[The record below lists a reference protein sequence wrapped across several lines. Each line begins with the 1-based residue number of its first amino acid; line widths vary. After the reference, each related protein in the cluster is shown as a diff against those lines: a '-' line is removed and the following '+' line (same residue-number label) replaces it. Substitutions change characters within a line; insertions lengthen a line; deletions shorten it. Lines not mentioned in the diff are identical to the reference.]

1 MIKAIGVYNF
11 KSLAKFQLDLSHF
24 TCLIGM
30 NGTGKSTIL
39 QLFDFIS
46 QLMHGDIEE
55 WLLEKGWK
63 PSDLAC
69 KLPNN
74 KKRSISLGIIYKTN
88 NNKELHWKALYNPTE
103 MRCTKEVIE
112 IDGEEVFK
120 LEKQHTTTIKK
131 NEGPVNYDYQG
142 SIFSRRKEKNDPPE
156 ISEFRNAIRN
166 IGSPEL
172 LSPQLLRQRTHSQN
186 TGIGTGINNLPTRIS
201 NLSAPQ
207 KLNLTNSIKKL
218 YPSISDISVTS
229 MRSGWKKL
237 SATEIYDESTI
248 ETEATHLNDGVL
260 RVLGILLEYSQQDAT
275 ILLDE
280 VENGINPEIMELL
293 VNQLVQ
299 APQQT
304 LVTTH
309 SPMIL
314 NYLDDDTAR
323 ESVQFVYK
331 GPDGSTRVR
340 RFFEIERINRKLDV
354 MGPGEA
360 FVDTD
365 LRALTQECIQLD
377 AQDEQEEQ
385 QHKVT
390 KDSTA

>member
-1 MIKAIGVYNF
+1 
-11 KSLAKFQLDLSHF
+11 
-24 TCLIGM
+24 
-30 NGTGKSTIL
+30 
-39 QLFDFIS
+39 
-46 QLMHGDIEE
+46 
-55 WLLEKGWK
+55 
-63 PSDLAC
+63 
-69 KLPNN
+69 
-74 KKRSISLGIIYKTN
+74 
-88 NNKELHWKALYNPTE
+88 
-103 MRCTKEVIE
+103 
-112 IDGEEVFK
+112 
-120 LEKQHTTTIKK
+120 
-131 NEGPVNYDYQG
+131 
-142 SIFSRRKEKNDPPE
+142 
-156 ISEFRNAIRN
+156 
-166 IGSPEL
+166 
-172 LSPQLLRQRTHSQN
+172 
-186 TGIGTGINNLPTRIS
+186 
-201 NLSAPQ
+201 
-207 KLNLTNSIKKL
+207 
-218 YPSISDISVTS
+218 

-237 SATEIYDESTI
+237 SATERYDESTI

-260 RVLGILLEYSQQDAT
+260 RVLGILSEYSQQGAT

-280 VENGINPEIMELL
+280 VENGINPEIMEPL

-323 ESVQFVYK
+323 KSVQFVYK

-340 RFFEIERINRKLDV
+340 RFFDIERISRKLDV

-377 AQDEQEEQ
+377 AQEEQEEQ